1 MERNCANNGEAEP
14 QPSRWRAAS
23 GSKKSGSKNLTVP
36 CLARPPRR
44 HRGRAC
50 HAARQLLREGAE
62 EGEIAK
68 QKALFPCCF
77 RCSHSAEFFFLYGAR
92 IRA

>member
-62 EGEIAK
+62 EG
-68 QKALFPCCF
+68 
-77 RCSHSAEFFFLYGAR
+77 
-92 IRA
+92 